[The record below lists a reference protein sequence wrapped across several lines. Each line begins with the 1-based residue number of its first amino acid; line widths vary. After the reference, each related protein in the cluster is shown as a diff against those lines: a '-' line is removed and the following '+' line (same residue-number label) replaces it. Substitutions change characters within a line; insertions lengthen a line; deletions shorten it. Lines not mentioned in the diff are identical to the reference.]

1 MTTKSKMTKANG
13 NSKPK
18 GSQVPNKRKKKV
30 QVHEPADSISKAP
43 SASSKTTVN
52 RPPKLN
58 YSSFRGDSQI
68 VVRHREYIGDVNGSF
83 NFSVKKYEINAG
95 LDTTFRWLS
104 ALANNYEFYRFRKLS
119 FEFETS
125 VGTNTI
131 GSVMLAVDYDPSDV
145 TPGTKA
151 DMLATHDAVRSAI
164 WDRSCFI
171 CDSPNLGRKL
181 LSRNGSIPVNTD
193 KKLYDIG
200 SLYVAIS
207 GNVDG
212 SQVGELYVS
221 YEVELHTP
229 QPIITH
235 PYDDSVKVT
244 SGGAVDRTIPLGAI
258 PTFSFSEVPLPLLY
272 QADGTINFQKVGQFL
287 LDLNVTGVGITN
299 VNPTLTGTA
308 AAKATIDTL
317 VNGSATA
324 ATQKI
329 RVNITEPGQTL
340 KIDETPSATTINA
353 GVLRMAPFLYSFA

>member
-13 NSKPK
+13 KAKPK
-18 GSQVPNKRKKKV
+18 SSQVPKKKNKV
-30 QVHEPADSISKAP
+30 QVHDHADSISKAP

-58 YSSFRGDSQI
+58 YSSYRGDSQI
-68 VVRHREYIGDVNGSF
+68 VVRHREYIGDVMGSF
-83 NFSVKKYEINAG
+83 NYSVKKYEINAG

-151 DMLATHDAVRSAI
+151 DLLATHDAVRSAI

-171 CDSPNLGRKL
+171 CDNPNLGRKL
-181 LSRNGSIPVNTD
+181 LTRNGSIPANTD

-207 GNVDG
+207 GNVDET
-212 SQVGELYVS
+212 QLGELYVS

-229 QPIITH
+229 QPLISH
-235 PYDDSVKVT
+235 PYDDSAKVV
-244 SGGAVDRTIPLGAI
+244 SGGAVDKTMPLGAI
-258 PTFSFSEVPLPLLY
+258 PVFNFTEVPLPLLY
-272 QADGTINFQKVGQFL
+272 QADGTMNFQKVGQYL
-287 LDLNVTGVGITN
+287 LDLNLSGTGITATS
-299 VNPTLTGTA
+299 PTLTGTA
-308 AAKATIDTL
+308 AFKATIDTL
-317 VNGSATA
+317 VNGTATA

-329 RVNITEPGQTL
+329 KVNITEPGQTI
-340 KIDETPSATTINA
+340 KIDETPSAGTITA
-353 GVLRMAPFLYSFA
+353 GVLRIAPFLFNLS